1 MKKKIS
7 NTTKNEV
14 LVVLRNEYLKASKK
28 DKTRIINEIIV
39 LTGYHRKHI
48 IRMMK
53 NQDFFEAD
61 YKNKNYTRIY
71 NEAVKES
78 LIIIWEASD
87 RMCGKRLKASLYL
100 YIDALERYNHLCLDA
115 TVRQLLLKIS
125 ASTIDRLL
133 SGVKNSSKR
142 TKKRHQPKK
151 ISKKVQVRT
160 FADWGDPKIG
170 YMEIDFVVHCGG
182 LMQGNYIHTL
192 VATDIC
198 SGWTDFIP
206 LLAREQSLVVEAITL
221 LRKQLPF
228 DLLGIDSDNDS
239 AFINDSLF
247 NYCTESKLEFT
258 RSRPYKKNDQAWV
271 EQKNGAIIRKYVGYD
286 RFSGVVAGQALANL
300 YYFLRLYINFFQ
312 PSFKLKEKKRIGA
325 KIKKTYFKPETPT
338 TRLLNNSNIEE
349 KLKERLIKKQLEL
362 DPINLLY
369 KIREHQAAISSLSS
383 PDELQSNQK
392 KRCLNK
398 FLAELPK
405 LWESGNPNPMQ
416 KNRKKT
422 THNWRTRS
430 DPFKDVWP
438 KILLQLQDEP
448 DCTAKELFLCLQ
460 KEYPDKFKSGQLRTL
475 QRRIKEWR
483 QIMAKQLIYNFSENH
498 TDNNI
503 FAEPIAIKK

>member
-7 NTTKNEV
+7 TGAKNEI
-14 LVVLRNEYLKASKK
+14 LTVLRNEYVKALKK

-53 NQDFFEAD
+53 NKDFFETEN
-61 YKNKNYTRIY
+61 KNKNYKRIY

-87 RMCGKRLKASLYL
+87 RMCSKRLKASLHF
-100 YIDALERYNHLCLDA
+100 YIDALERYNHLSLNDR
-115 TVRQLLLKIS
+115 VRELLLKIS

-133 SGVKNSSKR
+133 AGIRNSNKRIKRRSK
-142 TKKRHQPKK
+142 PKK
-151 ISKKVQVRT
+151 ISKKVTVRT
-160 FADWGDPKIG
+160 FADWGEPKPG

-198 SGWTDFIP
+198 SGWTDFMP
-206 LLAREQSLVVEAITL
+206 LLAREQSLVVEAITIL
-221 LRKQLPF
+221 QKQLPF

-247 NYCTESKLEFT
+247 NYCTDNKLEFT

-286 RFSGVVAGQALANL
+286 RFTGVVAGQALANL
-300 YYFLRLYINFFQ
+300 YYFLRLYVNFFQ
-312 PSFKLKEKKRIGA
+312 PSFKLREKKRIGA
-325 KIKKTYFKPETPT
+325 KIKKTYFKPETPA
-338 TRLLNNSNIEE
+338 TRLLNNPNID
-349 KLKERLIKKQLEL
+349 KTLKDCLVKKQLTL
-362 DPINLLY
+362 DPINLLH
-369 KIREHQAAISSLSS
+369 KIREHQAAISALFS
-383 PDELQSNQK
+383 PERLQSNQEK
-392 KRCLNK
+392 ICLDK
-398 FLAELPK
+398 FLAKLPK
-405 LWESGNPNPMQ
+405 LWESGNPNPMI
-416 KNRKKT
+416 KNKKKT
-422 THNWRTRS
+422 THYWRTRP
-430 DPFKDVWP
+430 DPFKDVWS

-448 DCTAKELFLCLQ
+448 DCTAKELFFRLQ
-460 KEYPDKFKSGQLRTL
+460 KEYPDKFKNGQLRTL

-483 QIMAKQLIYNFSENH
+483 QIMAKQLIFNFCEEQS
-498 TDNNI
+498 DNNI
-503 FAEPIAIKK
+503 ITEPIGKNK